1 MAPDI
6 IQRLKASA

>member
-6 IQRLKASA
+6 VQRLKASA